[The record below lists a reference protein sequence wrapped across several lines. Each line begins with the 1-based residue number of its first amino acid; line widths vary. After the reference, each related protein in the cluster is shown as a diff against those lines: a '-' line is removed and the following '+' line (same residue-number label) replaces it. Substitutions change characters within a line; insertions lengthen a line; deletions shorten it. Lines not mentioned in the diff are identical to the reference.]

1 MSLIRYL
8 LRVSRVQISIK
19 ADIGYDTHLLAYYVI
34 IPHQDVP
41 YIMLTST
48 NYFDRARTID
58 WMYRNLH
65 NKATKKIIQNNSLA
79 LTFKKR
85 SHVDKLFSRVFLP

>member
-1 MSLIRYL
+1 MSLIKYF
-8 LRVSRVQISIK
+8 LRVSRVLISIK
-19 ADIGYDTHLLAYYVI
+19 ANIGYDTQLLAYYVI

-41 YIMLTST
+41 YVVLTST
-48 NYFDRARTID
+48 NYFDRTRTID

-65 NKATKKIIQNNSLA
+65 DKATKKIIQNNSLA

-85 SHVDKLFSRVFLP
+85 SHVDKLLSRVFLP